1 MAESRGLAYLG
12 FFLAGLGIGVGL
24 ALLLAPKS
32 GKETRKYLSRKAEE
46 GREYVAEK
54 RKDLRRQ
61 AEDVLERGKEL
72 AAKLA
77 P

>member
-46 GREYVAEK
+46 GKEYVAEK